1 MRPAGSPPLGKA
13 GDLPFINDRL
23 DAGNHSGGAAT
34 AGGGQPPPPAA
45 GNHTGGREPHKDEL
59 WHVS

>member
-23 DAGNHSGGAAT
+23 DANPGASGRADVFAALVR
-34 AGGGQPPPPAA
+34 AA
-45 GNHTGGREPHKDEL
+45 SCHARHWPEKM
-59 WHVS
+59 WC

>member
-23 DAGNHSGGAAT
+23 GAGNHSGG
-34 AGGGQPPPPAA
+34 QPPPAA
-45 GNHTGGREPHKDEL
+45 GNHTGGREPHEGEL